1 MKKVF
6 KVIGYILLVLIVLGI
21 TAFCIFNEKMPVG
34 QSGEKA
40 EALTAKMLQAVNKS
54 AWDSTAIIGW
64 AYHGPHVYLWDKKR
78 NFAQVKW
85 GDNLALINIA
95 TATGKVFEHQ
105 VAVTDAE
112 KANKLIKDAYKYF
125 INDAFWL
132 NPVVK
137 VFDEGTSRS
146 IVTLAD
152 GREGL
157 MVSYKSGGVTPGDT
171 YVWILDEN
179 GVPTAW
185 KLWVKVIPIGGVEF
199 TWEDWTTLPTG
210 AKVATMHKGKTIGI
224 AIPLTDIKSANTFK
238 ELGLESDP
246 FVDLMR

>member
-6 KVIGYILLVLIVLGI
+6 KVIGYILLVLIVLLCG
-21 TAFCIFNEKMPVG
+21 AYFKFNEKLPVG

-40 EALTAKMLQAVNKS
+40 EALATKMVQAVNKT

-64 AYHGPHVYLWDKKR
+64 TYHGPHVYLWDKKR

-85 GDNLALINIA
+85 DNNMALINIA
-95 TATGKVFEHQ
+95 TASGKVFENN
-105 VAVTDAE
+105 VEITDAT
-112 KANKLIKDAYKYF
+112 KSAKLLKNAYKYF

-146 IVTLAD
+146 IVTLKD

-157 MVSYKSGGVTPGDT
+157 LVSYKSGGVTPGDT
-171 YVWILDEN
+171 YLWILDAN
-179 GVPTAW
+179 GIPTSW
-185 KLWVKVIPIGGVEF
+185 KLWVKVVPIGGIEF
-199 TWEDWTTLPTG
+199 TWDDWTSLPTG
-210 AKVATMHKGKTIGI
+210 AKISTSHTAKGMNMTIPI
-224 AIPLTDIKSANTFK
+224 TDLKSANTFK
-238 ELGLESDP
+238 EFGLVEDP
-246 FVDLMR
+246 FATIQ